1 MAHFFDKN
9 KILISFIFS
18 IFVILGYGY
27 LSYEG
32 KKESIL
38 KSVDEKLISSA
49 MAAHVII
56 GETFVDRAISSHS
69 ITPDEDMKYIIT
81 LSKFSKASGVKY
93 IYFMKLDANKNIRFL
108 VSSATE
114 EELITGNKL
123 TRYYDMYESNPYIIQ
138 SFETNQVIYENGN
151 VDSWGEFRSIYVP
164 YVTQNGNKYVVGA
177 DVDLVLIR
185 NMSFNAAVQEVMGAL
200 LILLALSPILL
211 LLKMFKKDNTL
222 LQCKVDAATQ
232 ELKEINALLQ
242 EKVCD
247 TTNELREQYYH
258 DTLTNLPNR
267 NQLKE
272 DMENIGIHAIAIVD
286 IDDFKEIND
295 YFGTKSGDSVLI
307 QFGNFLNAHYPSYRL
322 NGDEFALI
330 YDDFVSHDQMK
341 EQMEI
346 LIRAIEEEQF
356 IIDSQILTIR
366 PTIGLAYGKNANLIS
381 ADIAM
386 HQAKEKKI
394 PLYIYQDEMELK
406 SNLEHNIKTAN
417 AIKYALTHNLVVC
430 HYQPIQTIADQTI
443 NKYETLVR
451 IQTKE
456 GSLIYPNDF
465 LKLSQKTKH
474 YPNITKSVVKQA
486 CETFAHRSE
495 EFSIN
500 LSSSDIGNPSTV
512 EFIIKIIQ
520 QTNTANR
527 IVFEILESEGIDNF
541 DIMISF
547 IDTVKAM
554 GAKIAIDDF
563 GTGYS
568 SFENIL
574 KLNIDFIK
582 IDGSLI
588 KNIDTESKH
597 AIVVETIVDFARKIN
612 VKTIAE
618 YVCNEAVY
626 EKSKA
631 IGIDYA
637 QGFYIGKPDLLSD

>member
-1 MAHFFDKN
+1 MQLIN
-9 KILISFIFS
+9 KYKIFISFIFS
-18 IFVILGYGY
+18 ILVILGYGII
-27 LSYEG
+27 SYQG

-38 KSVDEKLISSA
+38 KSVDEKLITSA
-49 MAAHVII
+49 MAANVII
-56 GETFVDRAISSHS
+56 GDSFVDRAISPNS

-81 LSKFSKASGVKY
+81 LSKFAKASGVKY

-108 VSSATE
+108 VSSATD

-123 TRYYDMYESNPYIIQ
+123 TRYYDLYESNPFIINA
-138 SFETNQVIYENGN
+138 FETKQAVYENGN
-151 VDSWGEFRSIYVP
+151 IDSWGEFRSIYVP
-164 YVTQNGNKYVVGA
+164 YTTHNQNHYVVGA

-185 NMSFNAAVQEVMGAL
+185 NMSFNAAVQEVVGAL

-211 LLKMFKKDNTL
+211 LLKMFKQDNTL
-222 LQCKVDAATQ
+222 LQCKVDTATQ

-272 DMENIGIHAIAIVD
+272 DMENIPIHAIAIVD

-295 YFGTKSGDSVLI
+295 YFGTKAGDAVLI
-307 QFGNFLNAHYPSYRL
+307 HFGNFLNAHYPSYRL

-330 YDDFVSHDQMK
+330 YDDFVSREQMK
-341 EQMEI
+341 EQMET
-346 LIRAIEEEQF
+346 LIRMIEEEQF

-381 ADIAM
+381 ADMAM

-394 PLYIYQDEMELK
+394 PLYIYQDEVELK
-406 SNLEHNIKTAN
+406 SNLEHNIKTGN
-417 AIKYALTHNLVVC
+417 AIKYALSHNLIIC
-430 HYQPIQTIADQTI
+430 HYQPILSIQDQI
-443 NKYETLVR
+443 ISKYETLVR

-474 YPNITKSVVKQA
+474 YPTITKSVVKNA
-486 CETFAHRSE
+486 CETFANRSE

-500 LSSSDIGNPSTV
+500 LSSSDIANPSTV
-512 EFIIKIIQ
+512 EYILSTIKR
-520 QTNTANR
+520 TNTADR
-527 IVFEILESEGIDNF
+527 IVFEILESEGIENF
-541 DIMISF
+541 ETVIHF

-588 KNIDTESKH
+588 KNIDTEIKH
-597 AIVVETIVDFARKIN
+597 AIVVETIIDFARKIN

-618 YVCNEAVY
+618 YVCSEAVY
-626 EKSKA
+626 LKSKE

-637 QGFYIGKPDLLSD
+637 QGYFIGKPDLLSD